1 MPLVTGDGI
10 GDEFETAADADGDGL
25 ANYLDLDS
33 DGDSIP
39 DATEVRTHRIA
50 WSGMTCASGSE
61 LVTVGR
67 ELVTLTEIQS
77 PTSLTRTRTATASW
91 TGMKGHGIGTS
102 TAGPTS
108 LTWTRTATG
117 CRT

>member
-10 GDEFETAADADGDGL
+10 GDGFETAADADGDGL

-39 DATEVRTHRIA
+39 DTTEVPHQIA
-50 WSGMTCASGSE
+50 RSGMTCASGSE
-61 LVTVGR
+61 LMTVGR

-91 TGMKGHGIGTS
+91 TGMRGHGIGTS
-102 TAGPTS
+102 TAGPTFS
-108 LTWTRTATG
+108 TWTRTATG